1 MNQPTQPLQPFD
13 YTLNVPN
20 PAEAVTAGL
29 QQGVQLAGLMER
41 ADLTA
46 AQRQQTLIENQAL
59 QAKAQQQA
67 QRQAEQRTH
76 D

>member
-1 MNQPTQPLQPFD
+1 MTQPFN

-20 PAEAVTAGL
+20 PAEAVTSGL

-46 AQRQQTLIENQAL
+46 AQRQQTL
-59 QAKAQQQA
+59 
-67 QRQAEQRTH
+67 
-76 D
+76 